1 MEDAD
6 ELEIPSTVVFH
17 EEIENIEKIL
27 PTK

>member
-6 ELEIPSTVVFH
+6 ELEILSTVVFH
-17 EEIENIEKIL
+17 EEIENREKIL